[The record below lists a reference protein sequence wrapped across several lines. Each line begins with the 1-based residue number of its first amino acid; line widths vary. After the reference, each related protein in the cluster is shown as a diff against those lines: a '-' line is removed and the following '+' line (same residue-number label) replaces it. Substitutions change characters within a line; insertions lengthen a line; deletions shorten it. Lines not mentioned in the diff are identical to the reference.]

1 MWSRAGTGSAGAALA
16 ALGFALGG
24 VAAERGAL
32 AALTR
37 QISGVGLATT
47 GTSSLPALIGL
58 PAWLV
63 ILIALVGAGGLLWR
77 LPRPAPNPGRW
88 GWPVTGAIIGLL
100 GVGAWVSGSRAG
112 WNWGLS
118 ITGPSRSLIEAGLLG
133 SAESFNWGA
142 VMLIGIPLGSW
153 ASARLRGPIAWRA
166 PAPAALPR
174 RFLGGVLMGAGGTLA
189 GGCNIGNA
197 LTGLS
202 ILSVHSLIAT
212 AAMAAGGVLG
222 IRVSAWRDPAP
233 P

>member
-1 MWSRAGTGSAGAALA
+1 MWSRPGTGSAGAALA
-16 ALGFALGG
+16 ALGLALGG

-37 QISGVGLATT
+37 QISGVGLATA

-77 LPRPAPNPGRW
+77 LPRPAPTPGRW

-112 WNWGLS
+112 WHWGLS
-118 ITGPSRSLIEAGLLG
+118 ITGPSRSLLEAGLLG
-133 SAESFNWGA
+133 SPESFTWGA

-153 ASARLRGPIAWRA
+153 ASARLRGPFAWRA

-212 AAMAAGGVLG
+212 AAIAAGGVLG
-222 IRVSAWRDPAP
+222 VRVSAWRDRAP

>member
-24 VAAERGAL
+24 VAEERGAL

-37 QISGVGLATT
+37 QISDIAFATA

-63 ILIALVGAGGLLWR
+63 ILIALVGVGCLLWR
-77 LPRPAPNPGRW
+77 LPPAAPTPGRW

-118 ITGPSRSLIEAGLLG
+118 ITGPSRSLLEAGLLA
-133 SAESFNWGA
+133 SPESFNWGA

-153 ASARLRGPIAWRA
+153 ASARLRGSIAWRA

-174 RFLGGVLMGAGGTLA
+174 RFLGGILMGAGGTLA